1 MPSTTNFGWTTPAD
15 TDLVKDGAAAIRTLG
30 NGIDTSFL
38 DLKGGTTGQILSK
51 NSGTDLDFVWIANDQ
66 GDITAV
72 TAGTG
77 ISGGGTSG
85 AVTITNSM
93 ATEITAKGDLIVGT
107 GSAAFDNLPAGTNG
121 HVLTAD
127 STVSPTGLK
136 WATPATG
143 ALTLIN
149 TTTFSAVSSVSIG
162 SNASPLFS
170 STYDN
175 YYITFDGTVSGNCGL
190 FFRLRA
196 NTTDAT
202 TNYNRQQMQVVG
214 ATTYFS
220 SASAQT
226 SGYAGNCV
234 TSGGTNDLYL
244 YRPFL
249 AKQTIG
255 YCVANGGAGDEIGIF
270 NTRHTDST
278 SYNGITIITNNSATT
293 TGTIR
298 VYGYGI

>member
-1 MPSTTNFGWTTPAD
+1 MPTTSNFGWTTPAD

-38 DLKGGTTGQILSK
+38 DLKGGTTGQVLSK
-51 NSGTDLDFVWIANDQ
+51 ASNTDLDFSWVAQDDSNAIQNALLTTT
-66 GDITAV
+66 GDTIYA
-72 TAGTG
+72 
-77 ISGGGTSG
+77 SG
-85 AVTITNSM
+85 ASTPARLGI
-93 ATEITAKGDLIVGT
+93 
-107 GSAAFDNLPAGTNG
+107 GSSGQ
-121 HVLTAD
+121 VLTVAAGVP
-127 STVSPTGLK
+127 S

-220 SASAQT
+220 SASGQT
-226 SGYAGNCV
+226 SGYFGNCI
-234 TSGGTNDLYL
+234 TTGGTNDLYL

>member
-1 MPSTTNFGWTTPAD
+1 MPTTSNFGWTTPAD

-38 DLKGGTTGQILSK
+38 DLKGGTTGQVLSK
-51 NSGTDLDFVWIANDQ
+51 ASNTDLDFSWVAQDDSNAIQNALLTTT
-66 GDITAV
+66 GDTIYA
-72 TAGTG
+72 
-77 ISGGGTSG
+77 SG
-85 AVTITNSM
+85 ASTPARLGI
-93 ATEITAKGDLIVGT
+93 
-107 GSAAFDNLPAGTNG
+107 GSSGQ
-121 HVLTAD
+121 VLTVAAGVP
-127 STVSPTGLK
+127 S

-190 FFRLRA
+190 FFRMRA
-196 NTTDAT
+196 DTTDAT

>member
-1 MPSTTNFGWTTPAD
+1 MPTTSNFGWTTPAD

-38 DLKGGTTGQILSK
+38 DLKGGTTGQVLSK
-51 NSGTDLDFVWIANDQ
+51 ASNTDLDFSWVAQDDSNAIQNALLTTT
-66 GDITAV
+66 GDTIYA
-72 TAGTG
+72 
-77 ISGGGTSG
+77 SG
-85 AVTITNSM
+85 ASTPARLGI
-93 ATEITAKGDLIVGT
+93 
-107 GSAAFDNLPAGTNG
+107 GSSGQ
-121 HVLTAD
+121 VLTVAAGVP
-127 STVSPTGLK
+127 S